1 MQEKEKKKRLVIKAD
16 DFKTLTLAELK
27 AQIALGVINPHDSK
41 ELFKLVHKCKLDV
54 DAKAYVENVLGIP
67 VYPDK
72 CEEFI
77 LKEPPMGLSLKNLKD
92 IPKIDKEEID
102 KAIDDEKWQEF
113 RKSLKGISTE
123 EKLDKLQEWLN
134 SHKGSRK
141 AEVQVINYINAL
153 KRGGQL

>member
-1 MQEKEKKKRLVIKAD
+1 VQEKKKKELIIKAD
-16 DFKTLTLAELK
+16 NFKTLTLAELK
-27 AQIALGVINPHDSK
+27 VQIALGVIDPYDNEK
-41 ELFKLVHKCKLDV
+41 LFKLVHKCKLDT
-54 DAKAYVENVLGIP
+54 DAKAYVENVLGVD

-72 CEEFI
+72 CEEYI
-77 LKEPPMGLSLKNLKD
+77 LNEEPSMGLSLKNLKD
-92 IPKIDKEEID
+92 IPKINKEEID
-102 KAIDDEKWQEF
+102 KAIDDKKWQEF
-113 RKSLKGISTE
+113 RKSLKGLSTE